1 MLLGYTRTPL
11 AAMAGGHIS
20 YNPAVRFA
28 NLRTLAGPFAAW
40 LRPARALPFLLI
52 RTPGLE
58 SLNLSDGLPLEL
70 F

>member
-40 LRPARALPFLLI
+40 LRPAALLF
-52 RTPGLE
+52 
-58 SLNLSDGLPLEL
+58 SLFVRLDWSLST
-70 F
+70 

>member
-1 MLLGYTRTPL
+1 MPGC
-11 AAMAGGHIS
+11 HIG

-28 NLRTLAGPFAAW
+28 NLRTFAGPFAAW
-40 LRPARALPFLLI
+40 LRPCKGASLLLI

>member
-28 NLRTLAGPFAAW
+28 NLRASPGPSPPGFA
-40 LRPARALPFLLI
+40 LQGRFPF
-52 RTPGLE
+52 
-58 SLNLSDGLPLEL
+58 SLFVRLDWSLST
-70 F
+70 